1 MRDRGYVGD
10 AGDLVAASIQSANGG
25 LAARARALDVDVQVL
40 QTVFQ
45 GSLAGT
51 LGRYLGSERGALT
64 RAAETGTTG
73 GRPGQ
78 CVALTVGDGHDGVV
92 ERRVDVGDPID
103 HCLFDFLTGTSSRF
117 CHD

>member
-10 AGDLVAASIQSANGG
+10 AGDLVTAGIQRTNSRFTT
-25 LAARARALDVDVQVL
+25 RARALDVYVEVL
-40 QTVFQ
+40 QAVFQ
-45 GSLAGT
+45 SSLAGT

-64 RAAETGTTG
+64 RAAETGTTR

-78 CVALTVGDGHDGVV
+78 SVALTVGDGHDGVV
-92 ERRVDVGDPID
+92 EGRMDVGDPIN
-103 HCLFDFLTGTSSRF
+103 HRLFDFLTRTSSRF